1 MGLQHLAWLFPGQG
15 TQAVGMGQALY
26 EHSPAARALMD
37 MADAALDG
45 AVLGRCFAGP
55 ADELRLTIHAQP
67 AIVVASLASLAA
79 CVEALTEGALA
90 GAPEEWFGA
99 RLPQEL
105 APAYVAGH
113 SVGELAALIATGALS
128 LVDGLRLVQA
138 RAQAMQAAGATR
150 PGTMAAVLGLTID
163 EVAAACA
170 AARVEVPDSYVTV
183 ATHNE
188 PTQVVIA
195 GDAAGVAAAGA
206 AARQRGARRVVCLA
220 VSAAFHSAAMQPAAA
235 ALAAR
240 VASLAIRPPRAPV
253 VLNTSAQPT
262 RDPAVVRAALT
273 AQVRQPVRWSDTVS
287 YLLAQDVTLFLECG
301 PGQVLTNTVRRRNA
315 TAETWAVATPDEV
328 ATATAGLQAVGDE
341 DGELT

>member
-55 ADELRLTIHAQP
+55 ADELRLTLHAQP

-328 ATATAGLQAVGDE
+328 ATATAGLQARWG
-341 DGELT
+341 

>member
-1 MGLQHLAWLFPGQG
+1 MGLQRLAWLFPGQG

-26 EHSPAARALMD
+26 ECSPAARALMD
-37 MADAALDG
+37 LADATLGGDVLD
-45 AVLGRCFAGP
+45 RCFAGP
-55 ADELRLTIHAQP
+55 ADELRLTLHAQP
-67 AIVVASLASLAA
+67 AIVVVALASLAA
-79 CVEALTEGALA
+79 CVEAWTEGDLA

-138 RAQAMQAAGATR
+138 RARAMQTAGATR

-170 AARVEVPDSYVTV
+170 AARDEVPDSYVTV

-206 AARQRGARRVVCLA
+206 AARQRGARRVVRLA

-235 ALAAR
+235 ALAAL
-240 VASLAIRPPRAPV
+240 VASLAIRPARASV

-262 RDPAVVRAALT
+262 RDPDMLRAALT
-273 AQVRQPVRWSDTVS
+273 EQVRQPVRWADTVS
-287 YLLAQDVTLFLECG
+287 FLLAQDVTLFLECG

-315 TAETWAVATPDEV
+315 TAETWAVSTPDEV
-328 ATATAGLQAVGDE
+328 ATATAGLRARWG
-341 DGELT
+341 

>member
-1 MGLQHLAWLFPGQG
+1 MGLQRLAWLFPGQG

-26 EHSPAARALMD
+26 ERSPAARALMD
-37 MADAALDG
+37 VADVALG
-45 AVLGRCFAGP
+45 GGVLSRCFTGP
-55 ADELRLTIHAQP
+55 ADELRLTLHAQP
-67 AIVVASLASLAA
+67 AIVVVSLASLAA
-79 CVEALTEGALA
+79 CVESLAGGDVA

-99 RLPQEL
+99 RLPPEL

-128 LVDGLRLVQA
+128 LEDGLRLVQT
-138 RAQAMQAAGATR
+138 RAQAMQAAGAAR
-150 PGTMAAVLGLTID
+150 PGTMAAVLGLPIG
-163 EVAAACA
+163 EVAAACT
-170 AARVEVPDSYVTV
+170 AARDEVPDSYVTV

-188 PTQVVIA
+188 PTQAVIA
-195 GDAAGVAAAGA
+195 GDRAGVAAAGA
-206 AARQRGARRVVCLA
+206 AARQRGARRVVRLA

-235 ALAAR
+235 ALAAP
-240 VASLAIRPPRAPV
+240 VAALAIRPPQAPV

-262 RDPAVVRAALT
+262 RDPAAIRAALT

-301 PGQVLTNTVRRRNA
+301 PGQVLTNTIRRRDA

-328 ATATAGLQAVGDE
+328 ATATADLQARWG
-341 DGELT
+341 